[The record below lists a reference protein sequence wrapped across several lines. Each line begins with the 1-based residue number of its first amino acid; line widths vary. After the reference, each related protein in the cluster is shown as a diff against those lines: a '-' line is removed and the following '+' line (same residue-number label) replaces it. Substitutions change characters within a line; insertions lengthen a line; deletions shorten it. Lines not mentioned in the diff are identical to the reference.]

1 VKPRSV
7 IFVVLGVLFVPFVY
21 GSSSIPDACAE
32 IRDPNFDS
40 GKCTGSKYDKGGQT
54 CCWREKVP
62 GKILADTY
70 CQTCT
75 ATCDSKGDCNEK
87 CTEKTKQ
94 ALKLP
99 TDQSGPLGS
108 VLEEQT
114 TTTPP
119 ILEAQRANIT
129 ILPGGIL
136 QEGNTSSNDSSSGF
150 LGMEQSDLVSNE
162 SKNKTSTVNDE
173 EQQESETTDE
183 EDNESGPSRGQA
195 REGTDDADNQENV
208 DEELPL
214 E

>member
-1 VKPRSV
+1 MKSMT
-7 IFVVLGVLFVPFVY
+7 VVFMVTAVLVVPSIY
-21 GSSSIPDACAE
+21 GSSPIPEVCAE
-32 IRDPNFDS
+32 IRDSNFDT
-40 GKCTGSKYDKGGQT
+40 GTCTGDKYAKGGKT

-62 GKILADTY
+62 GKLLAETY

-87 CTEKTKQ
+87 CTDKTKQ

-114 TTTPP
+114 TTASP

-129 ILPGGIL
+129 ILPGGSI
-136 QEGNTSSNDSSSGF
+136 QETNTSSNDSTSI
-150 LGMEQSDLVSNE
+150 LGMKDSDLVSDNE
-162 SKNKTSTVNDE
+162 DNETGTVNDGE
-173 EQQESETTDE
+173 EQDESQTTE
-183 EDNESGPSRGQA
+183 EENEGGPSMKQSPERS
-195 REGTDDADNQENV
+195 DNDKENI